1 MKIIF
6 RKFLIGALAFLPFFV
21 IYLLLVWLKGF
32 GIDLFLYFSDLVG
45 SHLGA
50 IVLLL
55 LSFYGIYLIGSSI
68 EKAGKSFVINL
79 LEQAIQKIPAINFLY
94 SAIKKILDIFSQK
107 NNDSKGVVLV
117 EYPNDGLW
125 VPAYVLNKQDDV
137 LVLFVPTSPNPTS
150 GYVVIVQESKILHTD
165 LSVAEASQFIVSM
178 GSDFVRAEHISSLIT
193 KADKQRAKTNKTTKV
208 TQKIS
213 QSAKPIRLSKAKQ
226 IAQKT
231 IKSTTTSKE
240 KK

>member
-1 MKIIF
+1 MKVIF
-6 RKFLIGALAFLPFFV
+6 RKFLVGALAFLPFFV
-21 IYLLLVWLKGF
+21 IYLILVWLKGF
-32 GIDLFLYFSDLVG
+32 GIDVFLYFADLVG
-45 SHLGA
+45 SKIGG
-50 IVLLL
+50 VLLIL
-55 LSFYGIYLIGSSI
+55 LSCFGVYLIGSSI

-79 LEQAIQKIPAINFLY
+79 LEKTIEKIPAINFLY

-150 GYVVIVQESKILHTD
+150 GYVVIVKESKILHTE

-178 GSDFVRAEHISSLIT
+178 GSDFVKAKHISELIT
-193 KADKQRAKTNKTTKV
+193 KKSNEKLAKNAKSESDKTRLKNKSIATPIKLKDAKEMAKTKTKNKE
-208 TQKIS
+208 
-213 QSAKPIRLSKAKQ
+213 AK
-226 IAQKT
+226 
-231 IKSTTTSKE
+231 
-240 KK
+240 

>member
-1 MKIIF
+1 MKVIF
-6 RKFLIGALAFLPFFV
+6 RKFLIGALAFLPFFI
-21 IYLLLVWLKGF
+21 IYLVLVWLQGF

-45 SHLGA
+45 SHFGA
-50 IVLLL
+50 VVLLL

-79 LEQAIQKIPAINFLY
+79 LEKAIEKIPAINFLY

-150 GYVVIVQESKILHTD
+150 GYVVIVKESKILHTE

-178 GSDFVRAEHISSLIT
+178 GSDFIKAKHISELIT
-193 KADKQRAKTNKTTKV
+193 KKGNEKLAKKCQERTY
-208 TQKIS
+208 
-213 QSAKPIRLSKAKQ
+213 
-226 IAQKT
+226 
-231 IKSTTTSKE
+231 
-240 KK
+240 